1 MDTPQVGDIWMWYGG
16 QHFFLLKQYQP
27 YKEFFL
33 VLELETGVQREMSFI
48 KRMIADKSWT
58 RVA

>member
-16 QHFFLLKQYQP
+16 QHFLLIKQYSSIG
-27 YKEFFL
+27 EIFL
-33 VLELETGVQREMSFI
+33 TLELASGVQKQISFT
-48 KRMIADKSWT
+48 KQMIADKSWT